1 MAELTYKALV
11 LDVDGTMTD
20 GGIYLDDR
28 GVQTKRFD
36 VTDGSGIVYY
46 QRAGGQVAFLTGR
59 SSRVVEVRA
68 AELGVRFV
76 VQGALEKAPALRR
89 LCGEMGLRPE
99 QVAYM
104 GDDLTDVPAMRL
116 AGFVIAP
123 AGAAEA
129 VRGLADYV
137 TPSGGGHGAVRQ
149 AVEHLL
155 ARDGLWETIL
165 ARYGLAGAGGQRP
178 SPAQGTTEGA
188 AR

>member
-20 GGIYLDDR
+20 GGIYLDDH

-36 VTDGSGIVYY
+36 VTDGSGIVYFH
-46 QRAGGQVAFLTGR
+46 RVGGRVAFLTGR
-59 SSRVVEVRA
+59 TSRVVQVRA
-68 AELGVRFV
+68 DELGVAHV
-76 VQGALEKAPALRR
+76 VQGALDKAPALRA
-89 LCGEMGLRPE
+89 LCETMGLPPA

-116 AGFVIAP
+116 AGYAIAP
-123 AGAAEA
+123 SNAAEP
-129 VRGLADYV
+129 VRALADFV

-155 ARDGLWETIL
+155 IRDGLWQQVL
-165 ARYGLAGAGGQRP
+165 DRCGLTACTRGGE
-178 SPAQGTTEGA
+178 SAEGA